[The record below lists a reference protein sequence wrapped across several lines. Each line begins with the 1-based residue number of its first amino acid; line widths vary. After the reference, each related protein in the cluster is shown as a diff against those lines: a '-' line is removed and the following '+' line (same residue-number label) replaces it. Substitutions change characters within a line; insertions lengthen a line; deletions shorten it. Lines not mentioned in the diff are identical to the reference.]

1 MTLDGIKTTEYIYQQ
16 NASAAQGGQST
27 TAPNSIHTVAAPQ
40 TSGSVEENKPQNT
53 SKLDELLEKLC
64 AELSKFGLKP
74 EELKKSG
81 IIFKITGMN
90 ATQVENLDDKEL
102 KNIIDCLK
110 EAIKDSVVDGKVDLE
125 KAGNVANDY
134 YVATKTGWTIEGFK
148 KHNNA
153 VKKSTLFER
162 LKETKCI
169 AKDADINTIKPEEL
183 ANAIDKFFNETLLS
197 QLKTAKTQK
206 AKEQIYKG
214 QLQTFGRLLINTP
227 DDQKAIFK
235 QAISSLVASNRIKGL
250 DATLDSF
257 DTPQARTEWADSWST
272 EEIKNVTTK
281 ADVEG
286 NIPEQKDATALVTK
300 VTTNSSEEAIQKRHD
315 EVQAEAIDFFKN
327 NKEALEVIAKK
338 EDNQEELTPEEKALK
353 LQRDNYFTAFKAGEI
368 TGTAL
373 NEIIAQQAKTELL
386 DKMNKDAYELPIYKE
401 VLKQVT
407 EFIENNP
414 EALTM
419 SKEELTKVLDEATNG
434 NYSIVKPL
442 NKEQLKNVEL
452 KAPAEKEEVET
463 QNADYGFTQKENID
477 STRLLALQQQVAQ
490 TADNTNNTFV
500 VEGPQVKSEK
510 LNSQE
515 VYALKNQAFRNASN
529 IASYLKEVGE
539 TKFSFAA
546 EVFKKF
552 NNMGSTTQDWAMNYF
567 SNSSH
572 AVQNLFL
579 NKITGSVSGMI
590 TAAKEV
596 DLSKF
601 DLIGV
606 SITTQKQ
613 IDKIQAEKV

>member
-16 NASAAQGGQST
+16 NASAVQGGQSV

-40 TSGSVEENKPQNT
+40 TSGSVEENKTQNT

-74 EELKKSG
+74 DELKNSG
-81 IIFKITGMN
+81 IIFRITGMN
-90 ATQVENLDDKEL
+90 ANQVENLTDAEL

-162 LKETKCI
+162 LKETGCI
-169 AKDADINTIKPEEL
+169 VKNADINTIKPEEL

-197 QLKTAKTQK
+197 QLKNAKTQK
-206 AKEQIYKG
+206 AKEQIYKA
-214 QLQTFGRLLINTP
+214 QLQTFGRLLVNTP
-227 DDQKAIFK
+227 DDQKVIFK

-250 DATLDSF
+250 DAVLASF
-257 DTPQARTEWADSWST
+257 DTPQARTEWADSWSV
-272 EEIKNVTTK
+272 EEIKNITTK

-286 NIPEQKDATALVTK
+286 NIPEQKDATAMVTK
-300 VTTNSSEEAIQKRHD
+300 VTAQSSQEAIEKRHD
-315 EVQAEAIDFFKN
+315 EVQAEAVDFFKN
-327 NKEALEVIAKK
+327 NKEALETIAKK
-338 EDNQEELTPEEKALK
+338 EAAGEELTEEENALK

-373 NEIIAQQAKTELL
+373 NEIIAKEVKTELL

-401 VLKQVT
+401 VLEQVT

-434 NYSIVKPL
+434 NYSVVAL
-442 NKEQLKNVEL
+442 GSEAEL
-452 KAPAEKEEVET
+452 KAPAVKEEVEV
-463 QNADYGFTQKENID
+463 QNADYGFTQKETVD

-500 VEGPQVKSEK
+500 VERAQVKSEK
-510 LNSQE
+510 LSSQE
-515 VYALKNQAFRNASN
+515 VYTLKNQAFRNASS
-529 IASYLKEVGE
+529 ITSYLKEVGE
-539 TKFSFAA
+539 TKFGFAT
-546 EVFKKF
+546 EVFKNF

-601 DLIGV
+601 NLIGV

-613 IDKIQAEKV
+613 IDKIQEEKV

>member
-1 MTLDGIKTTEYIYQQ
+1 MTLDGIKTTEYVYQQ
-16 NASAAQGGQST
+16 NASAAQGGQT
-27 TAPNSIHTVAAPQ
+27 KTAPNSIHTAAAPQ
-40 TSGSVEENKPQNT
+40 TSGSVEKTKTQNT

-74 EELKKSG
+74 EELKNSG
-81 IIFKITGMN
+81 IIFRITGMN
-90 ATQVENLDDKEL
+90 ANQVENLTDAEL
-102 KNIIDCLK
+102 KNIIACLK

-125 KAGNVANDY
+125 KAGSVANDY

-148 KHNNA
+148 QHDKA

-162 LKETKCI
+162 LKETNCI

-183 ANAIDKFFNETLLS
+183 ARAIDKFFNETLLS
-197 QLKTAKTQK
+197 ELKTAKTQK

-250 DATLDSF
+250 DAVLASF
-257 DTPQARTEWADSWST
+257 DTPQARIEWADSWSV

-286 NIPEQKDATALVTK
+286 NIPKQEDATAMVTK
-300 VTTNSSEEAIQKRHD
+300 VTAQSSEEAIEKRHD
-315 EVQAEAIDFFKN
+315 EVQAEAVDFFKN

-338 EDNQEELTPEEKALK
+338 EAAGEELTEEEKALK

-407 EFIENNP
+407 EFVEKNP
-414 EALTM
+414 AALTM

-434 NYSIVKPL
+434 NYSVVASGS
-442 NKEQLKNVEL
+442 EAEL
-452 KAPAEKEEVET
+452 KAPAVKEEVEV
-463 QNADYGFTQKENID
+463 QNADYGFTQRETVD

-490 TADNTNNTFV
+490 TAENTNNTFV
-500 VEGPQVKSEK
+500 VERPLVNSEK
-510 LNSQE
+510 LSSQE
-515 VYALKNQAFRNASN
+515 VYTLKNQAFRNASN
-529 IASYLKEVGE
+529 ITSYLKEAGE
-539 TKFSFAA
+539 TKFGFAT

-579 NKITGSVSGMI
+579 NKITGSVSGMVA
-590 TAAKEV
+590 AAKEV

-601 DLIGV
+601 NLFGV
-606 SITTQKQ
+606 SVTTQKQ
-613 IDKIQAEKV
+613 IDRIQEEKV